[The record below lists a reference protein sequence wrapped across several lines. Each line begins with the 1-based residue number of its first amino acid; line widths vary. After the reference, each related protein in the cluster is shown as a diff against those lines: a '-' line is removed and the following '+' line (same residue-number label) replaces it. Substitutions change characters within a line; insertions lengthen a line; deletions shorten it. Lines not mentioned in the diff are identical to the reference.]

1 MMRLTTR
8 KKHAKTQPM
17 PTTRRDAEDDGG
29 EHAEHAAEEHPAA
42 DRGESHDDEDEGDEA
57 EEEVVES
64 VGGDDVLEEVPERA
78 FRPRRQYKIQEVI
91 KRRQVMLVQV
101 VKEERGNKGAALTTY
116 LSLAGRYA
124 VLMPNTARGG
134 GISRKITSAQDRS
147 RLKEVVQDLDVPEG
161 MGIILRT
168 AGASRTKPEI
178 KRDFEYLIRMWETV
192 RDMTL
197 KSQAPTLVYEEGS
210 LIKRSLRDLYNK
222 EIDEIQVAGEAGYQ
236 EARDFMK
243 MLMPSNVRA
252 VRQYRDGQP
261 LFSRMGV
268 ESQLDAMFS
277 PTVQLRSGGYIVINQ
292 TEALVSID
300 VNSGRSTRE
309 HHIEDTALKT
319 NLEAAEE
326 VARQLR
332 LRDLAGLIVIDFIDM
347 DEKRNNRAVER
358 KLSDCLRQDRAR
370 IQVGRISHFGLL
382 EMSRQRIRASVL
394 ESSTEPCPQCG
405 GSGHVRSVS
414 SVALQLLRGLEE
426 ILMKGATHNL
436 VVRTRTDV
444 ALYVLNHKR
453 GHLRDL
459 ENSFKVTLAVIA
471 DPTVSGQQS
480 FVIDRGEQVHTLEA
494 AKALLAAQVA
504 AYPSQS
510 EEAFDEEEPFDIETE
525 SEVETEETE
534 GLSEDSAGGEEAG
547 TEAAPTGANGGGVGA
562 AAAARRAK
570 AGPARDENDIARTA
584 PGPAEVAATDESDSD
599 EDESEEQ
606 PGLVRSDQAAGGER
620 RPRRRG
626 RRGGRRRRGGPEDGL
641 AASIVDELGPA
652 PAPEVT
658 SAVADFDGYS
668 SAPSLPAVPAGMI
681 APRPSNNRPIAVRR
695 KRHEL
700 RLRRRPRRRPRG
712 PRAAALHG
720 AREGELPGQCPARRG
735 ARRSA
740 TASLSQQPPS
750 APARSRFRN
759 DDRHPAPARRMVVA
773 ALRAA
778 NSKAGLRYE
787 KPPGKTGRFLLSQPR
802 SGEYR
807 DRQPDQ
813 VTTCASAE
821 KPGAGFRRSDRT
833 KTERQSA
840 STEISL
846 KSRSETLYRRD
857 RRLHVG
863 RIDLLVEIGQQP
875 LVIEFPFPPRHHHA
889 GDAIAAKV
897 GQRAAFAHELVDAQ
911 NDRHAR
917 NQARIDDG
925 QRRRQRDEARAR
937 DAGCSLRG
945 QHRDQQDGDLLSE
958 GEIETERLRDEQG
971 GERHVDVGA
980 VEIERISGRHH
991 KTHHRLGTAEPLQF
1005 FHQGGKR
1012 ALRRRRAQHDQQL
1025 VLDVGQEFEDRE
1037 TDNSR
1042 DDAEDHEHE
1051 KRGGQIERRDQAH
1064 QIDDGTGAELADG
1077 KGHRAKRADRRGFH
1091 DDGDDAENPV
1101 RRIVDEGTQG
1111 VAALAKAHHRKAE
1124 QDRKQQNLQDFAAC
1138 EGADHGVGD
1147 DVKEEIDALLG
1158 LGLLGESWP
1167 LSAHWPWRRQSPHP
1181 GAPDFRRRAR

>member
-1 MMRLTTR
+1 MPNKMLIDATHPEETR
-8 KKHAKTQPM
+8 VVVVRGNRVEEFDFETAQRKQLRGNIYLAKVTRVEPSLQAAFIEYGGNRHGFLAFSEIHPDYYQIPVADRQALIEADERAHREAEEETENRSNRRRPRHRNSRRRGSGERIQSEVVENAATDPSQAAQPAEGQEPYQEPLQEYHEDQIEGSYAEGDHGHAHDTEHRQA
-17 PTTRRDAEDDGG
+17 DAEHHDHAPHDHEPHEHAHDHGHAHDEHDPEHDEHGHVEASETLAAVTLPDTAAIEASAAAADHTAGTHDEQAHDERAHEEHAQENAAHADDAPAAEHDTE
-29 EHAEHAAEEHPAA
+29 EHAEEHAASPEDKHSARPPG
-42 DRGESHDDEDEGDEA
+42 DESHDDEDEGDEA

-64 VGGDDVLEEVPERA
+64 VGGDDVLEEVPERP

-252 VRQYRDGQP
+252 VKQYRDGQP

-394 ESSTEPCPQCG
+394 ESSTEPCSQCG

-480 FVIDRGEQVHTLEA
+480 FIIDRGEQVHTLEA

-504 AYPSQS
+504 AFPPPS
-510 EEAFDEEEPFDIETE
+510 EEAFDEDEPFDLEVE

-534 GLSEDSAGGEEAG
+534 GLTDDAPAGDEGSGE
-547 TEAAPTGANGGGVGA
+547 TEADGHKRK
-562 AAAARRAK
+562 RRRRRRGRPGETREG
-570 AGPARDENDIARTA
+570 GPAREVGAPVSVPFEAAAVPGVIAEEN
-584 PGPAEVAATDESDSD
+584 ESD
-599 EDESEEQ
+599 EDESDGQ
-606 PGLVRSDQAAGGER
+606 PGMLRTDQAPGGER

-626 RRGGRRRRGGPEDGL
+626 RRGGRRRRGGLEDGL
-641 AASIVDELGPA
+641 AGSIVDELRPA
-652 PAPEVT
+652 PAPEAAG
-658 SAVADFDGYS
+658 AVADFDGLS
-668 SAPSLPAVPAGMI
+668 PSEPSLPTVQPESA
-681 APRPSNNRPIAVRR
+681 APPPERPQPEQLQEQQPVDRGQQETPRAPTEMETAQEAERAA
-695 KRHEL
+695 
-700 RLRRRPRRRPRG
+700 RRRSTV
-712 PRAAALHG
+712 
-720 AREGELPGQCPARRG
+720 RE
-735 ARRSA
+735 
-740 TASLSQQPPS
+740 
-750 APARSRFRN
+750 
-759 DDRHPAPARRMVVA
+759 
-773 ALRAA
+773 
-778 NSKAGLRYE
+778 
-787 KPPGKTGRFLLSQPR
+787 
-802 SGEYR
+802 
-807 DRQPDQ
+807 
-813 VTTCASAE
+813 
-821 KPGAGFRRSDRT
+821 
-833 KTERQSA
+833 
-840 STEISL
+840 
-846 KSRSETLYRRD
+846 
-857 RRLHVG
+857 
-863 RIDLLVEIGQQP
+863 
-875 LVIEFPFPPRHHHA
+875 
-889 GDAIAAKV
+889 KV
-897 GQRAAFAHELVDAQ
+897 SFLVDAQ
-911 NDRHAR
+911 PA
-917 NQARIDDG
+917 AATPSASPSPP
-925 QRRRQRDEARAR
+925 EPAASP
-937 DAGCSLRG
+937 APA
-945 QHRDQQDGDLLSE
+945 
-958 GEIETERLRDEQG
+958 EQPSS
-971 GERHVDVGA
+971 D
-980 VEIERISGRHH
+980 
-991 KTHHRLGTAEPLQF
+991 TTTDTQP
-1005 FHQGGKR
+1005 
-1012 ALRRRRAQHDQQL
+1012 RRA
-1025 VLDVGQEFEDRE
+1025 GWW
-1037 TDNSR
+1037 SR
-1042 DDAEDHEHE
+1042 
-1051 KRGGQIERRDQAH
+1051 RFG
-1064 QIDDGTGAELADG
+1064 
-1077 KGHRAKRADRRGFH
+1077 
-1091 DDGDDAENPV
+1091 N
-1101 RRIVDEGTQG
+1101 
-1111 VAALAKAHHRKAE
+1111 
-1124 QDRKQQNLQDFAAC
+1124 
-1138 EGADHGVGD
+1138 
-1147 DVKEEIDALLG
+1147 
-1158 LGLLGESWP
+1158 GE
-1167 LSAHWPWRRQSPHP
+1167 
-1181 GAPDFRRRAR
+1181 

>member
-1 MMRLTTR
+1 MPNKMLIDATHPEETR
-8 KKHAKTQPM
+8 VVVVRGNRVEEFDFESANRKQLRGNIYLAKVTRVEPSLQAAFVEYGGNRHGFLAFSEIHPDYYQIPVADRQALIEAEEQAHREAEEESENRSQGRRRSRHRNSRRRSHGERVRSEVVEGDPAARQVQGEALPEGASHEGEHLHA
-17 PTTRRDAEDDGG
+17 DAEHHG
-29 EHAEHAAEEHPAA
+29 EHEGHDHHGHEAHDHEGHDHDDHHHAHGDDHHAHDHHDHDHHGEHDHHDHDHADETPAPVAAIAAEPAVATEAVAEPEEVASDAHA
-42 DRGESHDDEDEGDEA
+42 DDLAEAVTSAAEPADAVYAAGESAEPPHHEFEATAEDDDEDEDDEEA
-57 EEEVVES
+57 EEDVVES
-64 VGGDDVLEEVPERA
+64 VGGDDVLEEVPERT

-197 KSQAPTLVYEEGS
+197 KSQAPTLVYEEGL

-222 EIDEIQVAGEAGYQ
+222 EIDEIQVAGQAGYD

-319 NLEAAEE
+319 NLEASEE

-382 EMSRQRIRASVL
+382 EMSRQRIRARVL
-394 ESSTEPCPQCG
+394 ESSADPCSHCG
-405 GSGHVRSVS
+405 GTGHVRWVS

-459 ENSFKVTLAVIA
+459 ENSFKVTLAIVA
-471 DPTVSGQQS
+471 DTTVSAQQS

-504 AYPSQS
+504 AFPTHV
-510 EEAFDEEEPFDIETE
+510 EEDIDDAEPFDVEA
-525 SEVETEETE
+525 EVETEETL
-534 GLSEDSAGGEEAG
+534 GLVDDQPAGEAG
-547 TEAAPTGANGGGVGA
+547 DGNETDADGRKRKRRRRRRGRGEAREDGA
-562 AAAARRAK
+562 ARE
-570 AGPARDENDIARTA
+570 ENDVPRVASDKAETVGTA
-584 PGPAEVAATDESDSD
+584 EGDSD
-599 EDESEEQ
+599 DGIEDGAAGDEARADE
-606 PGLVRSDQAAGGER
+606 AAGGER

-641 AASIVDELGPA
+641 AGSIADELGPI
-652 PAPEVT
+652 PAPEA
-658 SAVADFDGYS
+658 SRAV
-668 SAPSLPAVPAGMI
+668 
-681 APRPSNNRPIAVRR
+681 
-695 KRHEL
+695 
-700 RLRRRPRRRPRG
+700 
-712 PRAAALHG
+712 
-720 AREGELPGQCPARRG
+720 
-735 ARRSA
+735 
-740 TASLSQQPPS
+740 
-750 APARSRFRN
+750 
-759 DDRHPAPARRMVVA
+759 
-773 ALRAA
+773 
-778 NSKAGLRYE
+778 
-787 KPPGKTGRFLLSQPR
+787 
-802 SGEYR
+802 
-807 DRQPDQ
+807 
-813 VTTCASAE
+813 
-821 KPGAGFRRSDRT
+821 AGFR
-833 KTERQSA
+833 
-840 STEISL
+840 
-846 KSRSETLYRRD
+846 
-857 RRLHVG
+857 G
-863 RIDLLVEIGQQP
+863 
-875 LVIEFPFPPRHHHA
+875 PFP
-889 GDAIAAKV
+889 
-897 GQRAAFAHELVDAQ
+897 
-911 NDRHAR
+911 
-917 NQARIDDG
+917 
-925 QRRRQRDEARAR
+925 
-937 DAGCSLRG
+937 
-945 QHRDQQDGDLLSE
+945 
-958 GEIETERLRDEQG
+958 
-971 GERHVDVGA
+971 
-980 VEIERISGRHH
+980 
-991 KTHHRLGTAEPLQF
+991 
-1005 FHQGGKR
+1005 
-1012 ALRRRRAQHDQQL
+1012 
-1025 VLDVGQEFEDRE
+1025 
-1037 TDNSR
+1037 
-1042 DDAEDHEHE
+1042 
-1051 KRGGQIERRDQAH
+1051 
-1064 QIDDGTGAELADG
+1064 
-1077 KGHRAKRADRRGFH
+1077 
-1091 DDGDDAENPV
+1091 
-1101 RRIVDEGTQG
+1101 
-1111 VAALAKAHHRKAE
+1111 
-1124 QDRKQQNLQDFAAC
+1124 
-1138 EGADHGVGD
+1138 
-1147 DVKEEIDALLG
+1147 
-1158 LGLLGESWP
+1158 
-1167 LSAHWPWRRQSPHP
+1167 
-1181 GAPDFRRRAR
+1181 

>member
-1 MMRLTTR
+1 MPNKMLIDATHPEETR
-8 KKHAKTQPM
+8 VVVVRGNRVEEFDFETAQRKQLRGNIYLAKVTRVEPSLQAAFIEYGGNRHGFLAFSEIHPDYYQIPVADRQALIEADERAHREAEEESENRSNHRRGRSRHRNARRRGHGDRVQSDVVENAGQDPAHAAQPYEGEAHQHEGGYAGEVH
-17 PTTRRDAEDDGG
+17 PHDAEHHDAEHHGDTAHHDHDTHGHDHDHSHDHRDHDHRHDQDAQGHGERADAASEAPIAELESIIPAVAPVEAAAPEATTEHAHPEHAHDEHHDEEHARENAAHADDAPHVEHAGEGYAAASPDEFAPASDRDDG
-29 EHAEHAAEEHPAA
+29 
-42 DRGESHDDEDEGDEA
+42 HDDEDDAEDA

-64 VGGDDVLEEVPERA
+64 VGGDDVLEEVPERS

-252 VRQYRDGQP
+252 VKQYRDGQP

-394 ESSTEPCPQCG
+394 ESSTEPCAVCG

-414 SVALQLLRGLEE
+414 SVALQLLRGIEE

-459 ENSFKVTLAVIA
+459 ENAFKVSLAVSA
-471 DPTVSGQQS
+471 DPTVAGQQS
-480 FVIDRGEQVHTLEA
+480 FIIDRGEQVHTLEA
-494 AKALLAAQVA
+494 AKALLVAQAAAFPAQVEE
-504 AYPSQS
+504 AYDDD
-510 EEAFDEEEPFDIETE
+510 EAFDVE
-525 SEVETEETE
+525 SESEIESEETE
-534 GLSEDSAGGEEAG
+534 GLSDDAA
-547 TEAAPTGANGGGVGA
+547 EAAVGEGDGDGHRRKRRRRRRGRGEPREGGAPREDGDATQV
-562 AAAARRAK
+562 
-570 AGPARDENDIARTA
+570 
-584 PGPAEVAATDESDSD
+584 VAAEAVEGATAEDGEAD
-599 EDESEEQ
+599 EDEGDEQ
-606 PGLVRSDQAAGGER
+606 PGMAHGDQPANGER

-626 RRGGRRRRGGPEDGL
+626 RRGGRRRRGGLEDGL
-641 AASIVDELGPA
+641 AGSIADELGPT

-658 SAVADFDGYS
+658 SAVADFDGGAS
-668 SAPSLPAVPAGMI
+668 EPAPSLVQADVQPEPVSQPAEMQPAAYSQPEPVAS
-681 APRPSNNRPIAVRR
+681 APAPTA
-695 KRHEL
+695 EDTTQEAE
-700 RLRRRPRRRPRG
+700 
-712 PRAAALHG
+712 RAAA
-720 AREGELPGQCPARRG
+720 R
-735 ARRSA
+735 RRS
-740 TASLSQQPPS
+740 TVREKVSFMTS
-750 APARSRFRN
+750 APAEPAPSVS
-759 DDRHPAPARRMVVA
+759 DTAPEPIAPAPAEPA
-773 ALRAA
+773 APATSDAA
-778 NSKAGLRYE
+778 APRKAGWWSR
-787 KPPGKTGRFLLSQPR
+787 RFG
-802 SGEYR
+802 SGE
-807 DRQPDQ
+807 
-813 VTTCASAE
+813 
-821 KPGAGFRRSDRT
+821 
-833 KTERQSA
+833 
-840 STEISL
+840 
-846 KSRSETLYRRD
+846 
-857 RRLHVG
+857 
-863 RIDLLVEIGQQP
+863 
-875 LVIEFPFPPRHHHA
+875 
-889 GDAIAAKV
+889 
-897 GQRAAFAHELVDAQ
+897 
-911 NDRHAR
+911 
-917 NQARIDDG
+917 
-925 QRRRQRDEARAR
+925 
-937 DAGCSLRG
+937 
-945 QHRDQQDGDLLSE
+945 
-958 GEIETERLRDEQG
+958 
-971 GERHVDVGA
+971 
-980 VEIERISGRHH
+980 
-991 KTHHRLGTAEPLQF
+991 
-1005 FHQGGKR
+1005 
-1012 ALRRRRAQHDQQL
+1012 
-1025 VLDVGQEFEDRE
+1025 
-1037 TDNSR
+1037 
-1042 DDAEDHEHE
+1042 
-1051 KRGGQIERRDQAH
+1051 
-1064 QIDDGTGAELADG
+1064 
-1077 KGHRAKRADRRGFH
+1077 
-1091 DDGDDAENPV
+1091 
-1101 RRIVDEGTQG
+1101 
-1111 VAALAKAHHRKAE
+1111 
-1124 QDRKQQNLQDFAAC
+1124 
-1138 EGADHGVGD
+1138 
-1147 DVKEEIDALLG
+1147 
-1158 LGLLGESWP
+1158 
-1167 LSAHWPWRRQSPHP
+1167 
-1181 GAPDFRRRAR
+1181 

>member
-1 MMRLTTR
+1 MADKMLIDATHPEETR
-8 KKHAKTQPM
+8 VVVLRGNRVEEFDFESANRKQLRGNIYLAKVTRVEPSLQAAFIEYGGNRHGFLAFSEIHPDYYQIPIADRQALIEADERAHREAEEESENRFNRRRPRHRNSRRRGSGERVQSEVVENAGIEPQAGREPPDLYEQATHEFADHEHAVHDETALHEEHHH
-17 PTTRRDAEDDGG
+17 DAEDRDGDHSHRETAEPHG
-29 EHAEHAAEEHPAA
+29 ESPAAMAHAETISGQVAQSDVPLAPAAAEPAPAA
-42 DRGESHDDEDEGDEA
+42 ADEIEPQSRGNEDEANDAEESEPRLEAAGAEGDAPGHAEPETASEGQPATADEVHARGEEAEENQDEEDEGEEA

-64 VGGDDVLEEVPERA
+64 VGGDDVLEEVPERP

-222 EIDEIQVAGEAGYQ
+222 EIDEIIVAGEAGYH

-252 VRQYRDGQP
+252 VKQYRDGQP

-347 DEKRNNRAVER
+347 DEKRNNRSVER

-394 ESSTEPCPQCG
+394 ESSTEPCPHCG

-459 ENSFKVTLAVIA
+459 ENSFKVSLSVIA
-471 DPTVSGQQS
+471 DATVSGQQS

-494 AKALLAAQVA
+494 AKALLASQA
-504 AYPSQS
+504 ASSPPQA
-510 EEAFDEEEPFDIETE
+510 EESFDDEEPFDIEVE
-525 SEVETEETE
+525 SEVETDETE
-534 GLSEDSAGGEEAG
+534 GLTDDGATGEDASHEAAAEGPRRRRRRRRRGRGGEGRESAIPREDDG
-547 TEAAPTGANGGGVGA
+547 
-562 AAAARRAK
+562 
-570 AGPARDENDIARTA
+570 IARA
-584 PGPAEVAATDESDSD
+584 ASSPADEASIEEGDSE
-599 EDESEEQ
+599 EDELEEQ
-606 PGLVRSDQAAGGER
+606 QGERQAQSRPDQAAGGER

-641 AASIVDELGPA
+641 AGSIVDDLGPTS
-652 PAPEVT
+652 APEAT
-658 SAVADFDGYS
+658 SAAADFDGYS
-668 SAPSLPAVPAGMI
+668 SQAAQPAPPMAQP
-681 APRPSNNRPIAVRR
+681 
-695 KRHEL
+695 E
-700 RLRRRPRRRPRG
+700 
-712 PRAAALHG
+712 AAA
-720 AREGELPGQCPARRG
+720 E
-735 ARRSA
+735 
-740 TASLSQQPPS
+740 TQP
-750 APARSRFRN
+750 
-759 DDRHPAPARRMVVA
+759 
-773 ALRAA
+773 
-778 NSKAGLRYE
+778 E
-787 KPPGKTGRFLLSQPR
+787 QP
-802 SGEYR
+802 
-807 DRQPDQ
+807 
-813 VTTCASAE
+813 
-821 KPGAGFRRSDRT
+821 
-833 KTERQSA
+833 
-840 STEISL
+840 
-846 KSRSETLYRRD
+846 
-857 RRLHVG
+857 
-863 RIDLLVEIGQQP
+863 
-875 LVIEFPFPPRHHHA
+875 
-889 GDAIAAKV
+889 
-897 GQRAAFAHELVDAQ
+897 
-911 NDRHAR
+911 
-917 NQARIDDG
+917 
-925 QRRRQRDEARAR
+925 
-937 DAGCSLRG
+937 
-945 QHRDQQDGDLLSE
+945 
-958 GEIETERLRDEQG
+958 
-971 GERHVDVGA
+971 
-980 VEIERISGRHH
+980 
-991 KTHHRLGTAEPLQF
+991 
-1005 FHQGGKR
+1005 
-1012 ALRRRRAQHDQQL
+1012 
-1025 VLDVGQEFEDRE
+1025 
-1037 TDNSR
+1037 
-1042 DDAEDHEHE
+1042 
-1051 KRGGQIERRDQAH
+1051 
-1064 QIDDGTGAELADG
+1064 
-1077 KGHRAKRADRRGFH
+1077 RADRSAPEEAHG
-1091 DDGDDAENPV
+1091 GAEAEAQEAE
-1101 RRIVDEGTQG
+1101 R
-1111 VAALAKAHHRKAE
+1111 VAARRRSTVREKVSFLPNTPPAMAAPASTSAPEASPIPASSPAAE
-1124 QDRKQQNLQDFAAC
+1124 PAAQP
-1138 EGADHGVGD
+1138 AP
-1147 DVKEEIDALLG
+1147 
-1158 LGLLGESWP
+1158 EST
-1167 LSAHWPWRRQSPHP
+1167 
-1181 GAPDFRRRAR
+1181 GAPQPRRAGWWSRRFGGGQ

>member
-1 MMRLTTR
+1 MPSKMLIDATHPEETR
-8 KKHAKTQPM
+8 VVVVRGNRVEEFDFETAQRKQLRGNIYLAKVTRVEPSLQAAFIEYGGNRHGFLAFSEIHPDYYQIPVADRQALIEADERAHREAEEETESRSNRRRPRHRNSRRRGNGERIQSDIVEHASADPSQTAQPHEGQA
-17 PTTRRDAEDDGG
+17 DAHEHAQEHTGEHAEAGHADDAHDLHADDGHHDHDG
-29 EHAEHAAEEHPAA
+29 HEHAHDHDHQHDHDDEHEHSHDEHEHTHDGHDHAHAVVMPAQEAQPDLSVPADIEASTVAAEAPASPDTHEPPAHDEGDHEEDARENAAHADDAPHAEHAAGESAASDHAEPAA
-42 DRGESHDDEDEGDEA
+42 AEHGDEPHDDDDDGDDA
-57 EEEVVES
+57 EEEIVES

-168 AGASRTKPEI
+168 AGAARTKPEI

-347 DEKRNNRAVER
+347 DEKRNNRSVER

-480 FVIDRGEQVHTLEA
+480 FIIDRGEQVHTLEA

-504 AYPSQS
+504 AFPPQV
-510 EEAFDEEEPFDIETE
+510 EEAFDEDEPFDIEAE
-525 SEVETEETE
+525 AEVETDETE
-534 GLSEDSAGGEEAG
+534 GLVGDSPVSEARDGEPDADGHKRKRRRRRRGRSGEAREGGPRDEHVVRDDSAMAPIAPDAG
-547 TEAAPTGANGGGVGA
+547 AM
-562 AAAARRAK
+562 
-570 AGPARDENDIARTA
+570 AGPDE
-584 PGPAEVAATDESDSD
+584 GESD

-606 PGLVRSDQAAGGER
+606 PGVARADQAAGGER

-641 AASIVDELGPA
+641 AGSIADELGPTS
-652 PAPEVT
+652 APEVT

-668 SAPSLPAVPAGMI
+668 TPEPSVPVIQPESI
-681 APRPSNNRPIAVRR
+681 APTPEPQPVDHGHGEARASTQEETAQEAERAA
-695 KRHEL
+695 
-700 RLRRRPRRRPRG
+700 RRRSTV
-712 PRAAALHG
+712 
-720 AREGELPGQCPARRG
+720 REKVSFLVNAQPEASSPVTHSPG
-735 ARRSA
+735 
-740 TASLSQQPPS
+740 PS
-750 APARSRFRN
+750 AP
-759 DDRHPAPARRMVVA
+759 PAPAESA
-773 ALRAA
+773 SEA
-778 NSKAGLRYE
+778 
-787 KPPGKTGRFLLSQPR
+787 TDSQPR
-802 SGEYR
+802 RAGWWSRRFGNGE
-807 DRQPDQ
+807 
-813 VTTCASAE
+813 
-821 KPGAGFRRSDRT
+821 
-833 KTERQSA
+833 
-840 STEISL
+840 
-846 KSRSETLYRRD
+846 
-857 RRLHVG
+857 
-863 RIDLLVEIGQQP
+863 
-875 LVIEFPFPPRHHHA
+875 
-889 GDAIAAKV
+889 
-897 GQRAAFAHELVDAQ
+897 
-911 NDRHAR
+911 
-917 NQARIDDG
+917 
-925 QRRRQRDEARAR
+925 
-937 DAGCSLRG
+937 
-945 QHRDQQDGDLLSE
+945 
-958 GEIETERLRDEQG
+958 
-971 GERHVDVGA
+971 
-980 VEIERISGRHH
+980 
-991 KTHHRLGTAEPLQF
+991 
-1005 FHQGGKR
+1005 
-1012 ALRRRRAQHDQQL
+1012 
-1025 VLDVGQEFEDRE
+1025 
-1037 TDNSR
+1037 
-1042 DDAEDHEHE
+1042 
-1051 KRGGQIERRDQAH
+1051 
-1064 QIDDGTGAELADG
+1064 
-1077 KGHRAKRADRRGFH
+1077 
-1091 DDGDDAENPV
+1091 
-1101 RRIVDEGTQG
+1101 
-1111 VAALAKAHHRKAE
+1111 
-1124 QDRKQQNLQDFAAC
+1124 
-1138 EGADHGVGD
+1138 
-1147 DVKEEIDALLG
+1147 
-1158 LGLLGESWP
+1158 
-1167 LSAHWPWRRQSPHP
+1167 
-1181 GAPDFRRRAR
+1181 

>member
-1 MMRLTTR
+1 MPNKMLIDATHPEETR
-8 KKHAKTQPM
+8 VVVVRGNRVEEFDFETAQRKQLRGNIYLAKVTRVEPSLQAAFIEYGGNRHGFLAFSEIHPDYYQIPVADRQALIEADERAHREAEEETENRSNRRRPRHRNSRRRGHGERIQSEVVENSSLDPSQAAQPHEGHEYPENSPAENGHVHDVEHHHADAEHHDDSDHHDQDHRDHDDHEHSHDHEHAHDEHDHVHASETPAAESQPAI
-17 PTTRRDAEDDGG
+17 PVTAALEASAGAPASRDAHEEHAHDERAHEEDARENAAHADDAPHAEDGG
-29 EHAEHAAEEHPAA
+29 EHAEHAGGEPAA
-42 DRGESHDDEDEGDEA
+42 SDHAEQATAPHGDEHHDDEDDGDEA
-57 EEEVVES
+57 EDEVVES
-64 VGGDDVLEEVPERA
+64 VGGDDVMEEVPERA

-222 EIDEIQVAGEAGYQ
+222 EIDEILVAGEAGYQ

-252 VRQYRDGQP
+252 VKQYRDGQP

-319 NLEAAEE
+319 NMEAAEE

-347 DEKRNNRAVER
+347 DEKRNNRSVER

-504 AYPSQS
+504 AFPPQT
-510 EEAFDEEEPFDIETE
+510 EEAFDEDEAFDLEAE
-525 SEVETEETE
+525 AEVETEETE
-534 GLSEDSAGGEEAG
+534 GLTDDQPASEAG
-547 TEAAPTGANGGGVGA
+547 DGEPDADGHKRKRRRRRRGRPGEPREAGH
-562 AAAARRAK
+562 
-570 AGPARDENDIARTA
+570 ARDDNYT
-584 PGPAEVAATDESDSD
+584 PQVASTSVVVDGAMVDESETD
-599 EDESEEQ
+599 EDEGEEQ
-606 PGLVRSDQAAGGER
+606 PGLVRTDQAAGGER

-641 AASIVDELGPA
+641 AGSIVDELGPTS
-652 PAPEVT
+652 APEAA
-658 SAVADFDGYS
+658 SAVADFDGASPEPY
-668 SAPSLPAVPAGMI
+668 LPVVQPESI
-681 APRPSNNRPIAVRR
+681 APP
-695 KRHEL
+695 EL
-700 RLRRRPRRRPRG
+700 HHADRMQQDPARAPAQEETAQEAERAARRRSTV
-712 PRAAALHG
+712 
-720 AREGELPGQCPARRG
+720 RE
-735 ARRSA
+735 
-740 TASLSQQPPS
+740 
-750 APARSRFRN
+750 
-759 DDRHPAPARRMVVA
+759 
-773 ALRAA
+773 
-778 NSKAGLRYE
+778 
-787 KPPGKTGRFLLSQPR
+787 
-802 SGEYR
+802 
-807 DRQPDQ
+807 
-813 VTTCASAE
+813 
-821 KPGAGFRRSDRT
+821 
-833 KTERQSA
+833 
-840 STEISL
+840 
-846 KSRSETLYRRD
+846 
-857 RRLHVG
+857 
-863 RIDLLVEIGQQP
+863 
-875 LVIEFPFPPRHHHA
+875 
-889 GDAIAAKV
+889 KV
-897 GQRAAFAHELVDAQ
+897 SFLVDAQ
-911 NDRHAR
+911 P
-917 NQARIDDG
+917 
-925 QRRRQRDEARAR
+925 
-937 DAGCSLRG
+937 DAAPP
-945 QHRDQQDGDLLSE
+945 
-958 GEIETERLRDEQG
+958 
-971 GERHVDVGA
+971 V
-980 VEIERISGRHH
+980 HH
-991 KTHHRLGTAEPLQF
+991 SQPEPPAAPAPAEPASGATDDTQP
-1005 FHQGGKR
+1005 
-1012 ALRRRRAQHDQQL
+1012 RRA
-1025 VLDVGQEFEDRE
+1025 GWW
-1037 TDNSR
+1037 SR
-1042 DDAEDHEHE
+1042 
-1051 KRGGQIERRDQAH
+1051 RFG
-1064 QIDDGTGAELADG
+1064 
-1077 KGHRAKRADRRGFH
+1077 
-1091 DDGDDAENPV
+1091 N
-1101 RRIVDEGTQG
+1101 
-1111 VAALAKAHHRKAE
+1111 
-1124 QDRKQQNLQDFAAC
+1124 
-1138 EGADHGVGD
+1138 
-1147 DVKEEIDALLG
+1147 
-1158 LGLLGESWP
+1158 GE
-1167 LSAHWPWRRQSPHP
+1167 
-1181 GAPDFRRRAR
+1181 